1 MHPHSTIHV
10 ELSNA
15 LQEVYFFKHNSS
27 ILKLLKSASE
37 FHEFRTKHFVTK
49 HQCHFLPPQTK
60 HPIKICQP
68 GQNIP
73 CHFCQPEQNIPCHFC
88 HHGQNMH
95 AISAT
100 PNKKIPLFVIPENG
114 LCHLDLYFL
123 HGILHA
129 DPLSILCM
137 QCFITL
143 RK

>member
-1 MHPHSTIHV
+1 MYRFHIMHPHSTIHV

-15 LQEVYFFKHNSS
+15 LQKVYFLKHNSS

-60 HPIKICQP
+60 HPIKI
-68 GQNIP
+68 
-73 CHFCQPEQNIPCHFC
+73 C

-137 QCFITL
+137 QCFVSL